1 MKKIKF
7 FIFTFLI
14 SLLVSLFYNCA
25 PLTDKGNFIEESI
38 RITGFDSQNNG
49 GSSDGSDDGGSDDG
63 GSDDGGSDGSDD
75 GGSDDGGSDGSDD
88 GGNNDG
94 ESDGST
100 GNDNNNEP
108 IGDEFGGSETPE
120 EGSTPITRS
129 LY

>member
-1 MKKIKF
+1 MKKINF

-25 PLTDKGNFIEESI
+25 PLTEKGNFVEESI
-38 RITGFDSQNNG
+38 RITGFDSQN
-49 GSSDGSDDGGSDDG
+49 DGGSD

-75 GGSDDGGSDGSDD
+75 GGSDGSDDGGSDGSDDGGSDGSDD

-94 ESDGST
+94 GSDGST
-100 GNDNNNEP
+100 GNNNNNEP

-120 EGSTPITRS
+120 EGPTPITRS